1 MLRTQYW
8 KIVTIVLLLTG
19 IRALAQHNEIA
30 SEPLRAAIA
39 TADNSKEPGPEL
51 VALLDTS
58 APSHI
63 DFLPLL
69 SSPATAFI
77 TPAKPVVRKPHAR
90 FFDKENNF
98 LIGTS
103 AITIAMDGLSTQRF
117 LSNPNCREMN
127 PIARPFVQSRVGS
140 IAYFGASFAG
150 EVALMR
156 FAHKHNHHLLERII
170 PMLVTGSESYVLYNN
185 YSLSRR

>member
-1 MLRTQYW
+1 MLRAQYW
-8 KIVTIVLLLTG
+8 KIVVIVLLLTG
-19 IRALAQHNEIA
+19 TRAVAQHNEFA
-30 SEPLRAAIA
+30 FESLLPAIA
-39 TADNSKEPGPEL
+39 NTYNSKETGMEL

-69 SSPATAFI
+69 SSPTTAFI

-117 LSNPNCREMN
+117 LSNPNCHEMN

-140 IAYFGASFAG
+140 IAYFGISFAG
-150 EVALMR
+150 ELALMR
-156 FAHKHNHHLLERII
+156 FAHKHNHHLLERMI
-170 PMLVTGSESYVLYNN
+170 PMLVTGAESYVLYNN